1 MKSTANTISL
11 ERKSRYSDWLTHSH
25 ARCSC
30 YPALVLRSKGRTLL
44 QLIKQYSTTRER
56 GLYSV
61 SKFDRLSPLLL
72 ARFLAVESVV
82 FCRPSLL
89 QLSLYRHL
97 LTSRA
102 VRSCLTSFSF
112 GGSRHLV
119 CIGALKKLCND
130 PSLIYSQCQEAK
142 EIADSLDMDEVSI
155 VCHFRAL
162 SLTFGCLYCSSLKRG
177 IKRTRCRGSFAL

>member
-1 MKSTANTISL
+1 MRPVPVTLPWFYFGRREHYSSLFTGYVSIIQLSANAWAWLI
-11 ERKSRYSDWLTHSH
+11 YSEG
-25 ARCSC
+25 
-30 YPALVLRSKGRTLL
+30 Y
-44 QLIKQYSTTRER
+44 
-56 GLYSV
+56 
-61 SKFDRLSPLLL
+61 RLSSLLI

-102 VRSCLTSFSF
+102 VRSCLTSYSF

-130 PSLIYSQCQEAK
+130 PSLIYSQCEEAK
-142 EIADSLDMDEVSI
+142 EIADSLDMDEVSF
-155 VCHFRAL
+155 VCHFRL
-162 SLTFGCLYCSSLKRG
+162 SLTFGCYCRNRLKRWDV
-177 IKRTRCRGSFAL
+177 CPS

>member
-1 MKSTANTISL
+1 M
-11 ERKSRYSDWLTHSH
+11 
-25 ARCSC
+25 
-30 YPALVLRSKGRTLL
+30 
-44 QLIKQYSTTRER
+44 
-56 GLYSV
+56 
-61 SKFDRLSPLLL
+61 L
-72 ARFLAVESVV
+72 AFQTVESVV

-102 VRSCLTSFSF
+102 VRSCLTSYSF

-142 EIADSLDMDEVSI
+142 EMADTLDMDEVSC
-155 VCHFRAL
+155 VCHKNKLGSWAVIRSVDCFL
-162 SLTFGCLYCSSLKRG
+162 LKLKVVYCWCSSTS
-177 IKRTRCRGSFAL
+177 ISSFRLTGYSSFWVAP

>member
-1 MKSTANTISL
+1 MQFIDSG
-11 ERKSRYSDWLTHSH
+11 RY
-25 ARCSC
+25 
-30 YPALVLRSKGRTLL
+30 LL
-44 QLIKQYSTTRER
+44 ADS
-56 GLYSV
+56 
-61 SKFDRLSPLLL
+61 LSPFFV
-72 ARFLAVESVV
+72 RFLSVESVV

-102 VRSCLTSFSF
+102 VRSCLTSNSF

-142 EIADSLDMDEVSI
+142 EIADSWDMDEVSF
-155 VCHFRAL
+155 VCHFRVR
-162 SLTFGCLYCSSLKRG
+162 LTFGVRLM
-177 IKRTRCRGSFAL
+177 

>member
-1 MKSTANTISL
+1 M
-11 ERKSRYSDWLTHSH
+11 
-25 ARCSC
+25 
-30 YPALVLRSKGRTLL
+30 
-44 QLIKQYSTTRER
+44 
-56 GLYSV
+56 
-61 SKFDRLSPLLL
+61 
-72 ARFLAVESVV
+72 ESVV

-119 CIGALKKLCND
+119 CIGVLKKLCND

-155 VCHFRAL
+155 VCHFRPL

-177 IKRTRCRGSFAL
+177 IKRIRCGGSFALWGRVNETHWLLSNSVEELFRDVNSLFKHVVGSLFTILCSDETTAVLHFFILGSRNGC